1 MFKTGLLQIASL
13 QRTAN
18 YLACHEQGVVHA
30 GLVTE
35 VPANFR
41 VYILEYMAHLSLQD
55 WKAVG
60 NDFVNLQ
67 FVAPGSMHPNDIP
80 GLMDAVGGV
89 LEVLMLGG
97 GAKNLENIRDKNL
110 LDNVG
115 LDPGEM
121 DNAGFMDGFATVRI
135 GTAVLV

>member
-1 MFKTGLLQIASL
+1 LP
-13 QRTAN
+13 
-18 YLACHEQGVVHA
+18 A

-60 NDFVNLQ
+60 DDFVNLQ
-67 FVAPGSMHPNDIP
+67 FIAPGSKHPNEIP
-80 GLMDAVGGV
+80 GLMDAVGAV

-97 GAKNLENIRDKNL
+97 GAKSLENIRVRSAL
-110 LDNVG
+110 LSLFLTIQLRRSLIMNVTNSMA
-115 LDPGEM
+115 LLAQIM
-121 DNAGFMDGFATVRI
+121 MRMHFAQ
-135 GTAVLV
+135 